1 MAVTRSAYYLCR
13 VRLSACITAA
23 LTGQISVKF
32 DTGDLYDKLVE
43 RNHI

>member
-13 VRLSACITAA
+13 VRLSACITEG

-32 DTGDLYDKLVE
+32 ETGNLYDKLVE
-43 RNHI
+43 RKQI